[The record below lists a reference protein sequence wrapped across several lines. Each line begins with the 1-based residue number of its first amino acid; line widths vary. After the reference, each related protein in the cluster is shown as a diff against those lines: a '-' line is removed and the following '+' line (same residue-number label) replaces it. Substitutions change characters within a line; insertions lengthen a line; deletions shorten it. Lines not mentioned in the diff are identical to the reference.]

1 MGESVNEQPAEEL
14 HKPVIKQCNR
24 RKVSA
29 RFKDN
34 IWMVDL
40 TEIGSLS
47 SKYENLKYLV
57 CEVDVS
63 TKYALVKTSNEK
75 KGKIVLNVFI
85 KIINEYNG
93 KPNNYGFIKEE
104 NFTKILCK
112 NGLTIIVF

>member
-34 IWMVDL
+34 IWMADL

-85 KIINEYNG
+85 KIINIMVNQIIMG
-93 KPNNYGFIKEE
+93 LSRKR
-104 NFTKILCK
+104 ILQK
-112 NGLTIIVF
+112 FYARMLWQ